1 MGAIGWRWLSLILV
15 ILPLVEGSRC
25 YTLGEYVHGELVV
38 SFKLGVSP
46 KQVDL
51 VAQEVEAEVRHQI
64 EGTNLYLFVFQNET
78 KAQVAID
85 ILREREIVE
94 AVFHNIIFRVPE
106 PEPVPLP
113 SEKPETKPGMPETP
127 TSPIKDKNP
136 SKKDVQ
142 FPKAGRT
149 EPVIK

>member
-1 MGAIGWRWLSLILV
+1 LGVIGWRWLLLILV

-25 YTLGEYVHGELVV
+25 HTLGESVHGELVV

-85 ILREREIVE
+85 ILREKEIVE
-94 AVFHNIIFRVPE
+94 TVFHNIIFRVPE
-106 PEPVPLP
+106 PVPYICP
-113 SEKPETKPGMPETP
+113 DE
-127 TSPIKDKNP
+127 
-136 SKKDVQ
+136 
-142 FPKAGRT
+142 
-149 EPVIK
+149 

>member
-1 MGAIGWRWLSLILV
+1 M
-15 ILPLVEGSRC
+15 
-25 YTLGEYVHGELVV
+25 
-38 SFKLGVSP
+38 
-46 KQVDL
+46 
-51 VAQEVEAEVRHQI
+51 
-64 EGTNLYLFVFQNET
+64 
-78 KAQVAID
+78 D
-85 ILREREIVE
+85 ILREKEAVE
-94 AVFHNIIFRVPE
+94 AVFHNIIFRAPE
-106 PEPVPLP
+106 PESVPLP